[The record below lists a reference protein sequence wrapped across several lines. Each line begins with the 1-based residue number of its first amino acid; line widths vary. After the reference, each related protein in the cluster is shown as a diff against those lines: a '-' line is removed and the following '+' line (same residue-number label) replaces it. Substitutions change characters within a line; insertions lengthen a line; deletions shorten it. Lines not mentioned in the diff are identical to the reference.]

1 MFYLILLALIFS
13 TNVEAREIIFNTETG
28 YSSFDE
34 YKETLC
40 NSSYEYDSVI
50 FRELNVENNTIN
62 LYCEFKSPENALINF
77 KEKFSDTLN
86 YIMNKYELEEISND
100 NWEEYKEIVI
110 TKIEED
116 LNATMDY
123 MKMAI
128 FFETYENTA
137 YNDDIE
143 QKLNSFENNSTYY
156 SIESNQDLDELES
169 LIPSY
174 YKITGNNDSIIQ
186 PYATQK
192 FDFDKGYAYMKKYVW
207 NANADKYGDLGG
219 RDCTNFASQILHEG
233 GYNTVL
239 GVTAS
244 NGWWYNN
251 LLGSHHYSYSWT
263 AADKFVD
270 YWGKK
275 KEYYGSN
282 GFTQFSKDV
291 QKGDFIAQDKNCDRK
306 YNHMG
311 FVSDVKS
318 KTQLLTS
325 TFDNP
330 EKGICY
336 WVDFYDFTVA
346 QHSTNYERK
355 VSSDKNGWDEGGA
368 LGYNHAIVRIN
379 K

>member
-128 FFETYENTA
+128 FFETY
-137 YNDDIE
+137 
-143 QKLNSFENNSTYY
+143 
-156 SIESNQDLDELES
+156 
-169 LIPSY
+169 
-174 YKITGNNDSIIQ
+174 
-186 PYATQK
+186 
-192 FDFDKGYAYMKKYVW
+192 
-207 NANADKYGDLGG
+207 
-219 RDCTNFASQILHEG
+219 
-233 GYNTVL
+233 
-239 GVTAS
+239 
-244 NGWWYNN
+244 
-251 LLGSHHYSYSWT
+251 
-263 AADKFVD
+263 
-270 YWGKK
+270 
-275 KEYYGSN
+275 
-282 GFTQFSKDV
+282 
-291 QKGDFIAQDKNCDRK
+291 
-306 YNHMG
+306 
-311 FVSDVKS
+311 
-318 KTQLLTS
+318 
-325 TFDNP
+325 
-330 EKGICY
+330 
-336 WVDFYDFTVA
+336 
-346 QHSTNYERK
+346 
-355 VSSDKNGWDEGGA
+355 
-368 LGYNHAIVRIN
+368 
-379 K
+379 